1 MASTRQ
7 VREVLDLREIRESR
21 VDDRYKGMPGAIA
34 PFKLADI
41 HQRGWNVLRQDL
53 NLPVAVLRASSLSHN
68 VDWMRRFT
76 GASGVELCPHGKT
89 TMSPQLFD
97 QQLQAGA
104 WGITAATI
112 GHVQIYRRFGVKR
125 ILFAN
130 QLVGPKAIAYV
141 LEELRRDPEFD
152 FYCLVDSPQAAS
164 LLAQAAR
171 DASIGRP
178 LQVLLEVGER
188 NGRTGARTV
197 EERLRTAKEIAASG
211 VLALRGVEGFEGVA
225 QATAETTDQQEVRN
239 ILYGIVATA
248 ELLSK
253 EGVFA
258 NGPVILSAGGS
269 AFFDMA
275 ARQLAEAKLGR
286 EVITVLR
293 SGCYITHDAEW
304 CHSFFNQLT
313 ERTAL
318 ARSLGEGLR
327 PALELWAYV
336 QSRPEPD
343 RVIATFGKRDCSSDA
358 GLPVPIR
365 WFRPGLHQ
373 QPQHIP
379 ALARVTKLNDQ
390 HAYLEV
396 DTDSPLTVGDMIC
409 VGISHPCTT
418 FDKWQLL
425 PVVNDDY
432 DVISAVRTFF

>member
-1 MASTRQ
+1 MLRLQEILDST
-7 VREVLDLREIRESR
+7 
-21 VDDRYKGMPGAIA
+21 VDDRYKGLPGAIA

-41 HQRGWNVLRQDL
+41 QQQGWNVLREDL
-53 NLPVAVLRASSLSHN
+53 NLPLAVLRATSLDHN
-68 VDWMRRFT
+68 VDWMSRFT
-76 GASGVELCPHGKT
+76 KASGVQLCPHGKT

-97 QQLQAGA
+97 LQLRAGA

-112 GHVQIYRRFGVKR
+112 GHVHVYRRSGVKR

-152 FYCLVDSPQAAS
+152 FYCLVDSPAAAS
-164 LLAQAAR
+164 VLAQAAR
-171 DASIGRP
+171 NASIGRP

-188 NGRTGARTV
+188 NGRTGARSM
-197 EERLRTAKEIAASG
+197 EERLRTATVVAESG

-225 QATAETTDQQEVRN
+225 QASAETINQAEVQN
-239 ILYGIVATA
+239 ILQGIVDTA
-248 ELLSK
+248 ELLGDK
-253 EGVFA
+253 GLFA
-258 NGPVILSAGGS
+258 AGPVILSAGGS

-275 ARQLAEAKLGR
+275 ARQLAAARLGR
-286 EVITVLR
+286 EIITVIR
-293 SGCYITHDAEW
+293 SGCYITHDSEW
-304 CHSFFNQLT
+304 CRGFFHQLA
-313 ERTAL
+313 EREDL

-336 QSRPEPD
+336 QSRPESG

-358 GLPVPIR
+358 GLPVPTR
-365 WFRPGLHQ
+365 WFRPGVHR
-373 QPQHIP
+373 QPQSIP
-379 ALARVTKLNDQ
+379 GLARVTKLNDQ

-396 DTDSPLTVGDMIC
+396 GVDSPLAVGDMIC